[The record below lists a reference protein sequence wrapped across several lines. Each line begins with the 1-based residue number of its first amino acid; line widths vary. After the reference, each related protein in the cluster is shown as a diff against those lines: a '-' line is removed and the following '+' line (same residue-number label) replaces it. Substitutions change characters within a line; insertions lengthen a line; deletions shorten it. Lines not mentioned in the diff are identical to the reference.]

1 MSNTTHSKSVKPQ
14 AHKRPVSQ
22 REGLNG
28 IVPGSEESVRVVGA
42 TADLGVWLIKF
53 LVVGG
58 VVWFVY
64 NKFTNRF
71 ISMKEESKYPP
82 ANVTKAQ
89 AQARADAIYSS
100 IKWFS
105 NSFDQAVSSLSGLN
119 YNGFVRVFNAFGTK
133 RGTLFGG
140 EKNLIEWL
148 KDQFSEEE
156 VQQLSFL
163 TNGVFFKN
171 TLVSYSEPTKID
183 TLDNAFSAMSNAE
196 KQQLYIILRYYEHF
210 FTK

>member
-1 MSNTTHSKSVKPQ
+1 MSNLVKHKSIRKPQ
-14 AHKRPVSQ
+14 SAPPVS
-22 REGLNG
+22 RAKGLNG
-28 IVPGSEESVRVVGA
+28 LVPGTEESVRIVGGGV
-42 TADLGVWLIKF
+42 DLGIWLIKF
-53 LVVGG
+53 LIIGG
-58 VVWFVY
+58 VAWFVY

-71 ISMKEESKYPP
+71 IAMKEESKYPP

-89 AQARADAIYSS
+89 AQARADAIASS
-100 IKWFS
+100 IGWFS

-171 TLVSYSEPTKID
+171 QLATTLPTKID
-183 TLDNAFSAMSNAE
+183 DLDNAFFQMNDLE
-196 KQQLYIILRYYEHF
+196 KQQLYIILRYYDHF
-210 FTK
+210 TTK